1 MLHTLL
7 NKIGLAII
15 AFGSL
20 FVQPTVTPQTVGSS
34 VPLVPAVFE
43 TSLSAPISTSDTSMT
58 LSKGT
63 LIDGSTLSGYVSFT
77 VDSGQP
83 NLEYICGTASGT
95 AVASLTRGINPL
107 NGTSS
112 VSALIYSHRRGAN
125 VKITDYPS
133 LTILSRMAAGLD
145 GHPAPIRYDSNVT
158 NAQIIADSRNLV
170 NYSLLAATA
179 IAGGVPASIT
189 TLGIS
194 KLSTGAAS
202 TTNPIVVGDNDIR
215 LTGKSGSALSSTN
228 PPIDFNYT
236 ATTSTASRVVL
247 ASTTAKID
255 NSWINTGTSS
265 NNIVQLDNS
274 AKIPAVDGSQLTNIL
289 NTFYQS
295 TTTDTIVSNITT
307 KTVATTTL
315 PANTLTTNRAIR
327 IVVLGLLA
335 NRGVAATNSF
345 SISLGASSLGSC
357 GVGYAA
363 PPSAS
368 TSTIQ
373 VTATIVAN
381 GTSSQRTELICNTVA
396 GAGSATVSNVVQEA
410 NTSIDTS
417 TQQNLTILANDT
429 SSNHSEVLRSYLV
442 ELIK

>member
-1 MLHTLL
+1 
-7 NKIGLAII
+7 
-15 AFGSL
+15 
-20 FVQPTVTPQTVGSS
+20 
-34 VPLVPAVFE
+34 
-43 TSLSAPISTSDTSMT
+43 
-58 LSKGT
+58 
-63 LIDGSTLSGYVSFT
+63 
-77 VDSGQP
+77 
-83 NLEYICGTASGT
+83 
-95 AVASLTRGINPL
+95 
-107 NGTSS
+107 
-112 VSALIYSHRRGAN
+112 
-125 VKITDYPS
+125 
-133 LTILSRMAAGLD
+133 MAAGLD